1 MRMQGLVGSQE
12 LQHHAVQAGLLQDYT
27 HRDFSDDRPPGSHDG
42 SQEQLMRDHGIP
54 VRPLQHLV
62 NAKDEL

>member
-12 LQHHAVQAGLLQDYT
+12 LRHHAVQAGLLQNYT
-27 HRDFSDDRPPGSHDG
+27 HTDFLSDRPTDSHDG

>member
-1 MRMQGLVGSQE
+1 MQGLLGSQE
-12 LQHHAVQAGLLQDYT
+12 LRHHAVQAGLLQDYT
-27 HRDFSDDRPPGSHDG
+27 PTDFSGDRPPDSHDG
-42 SQEQLMRDHGIP
+42 SQEQLVRDPVIP

>member
-1 MRMQGLVGSQE
+1 MQGLMGSQE
-12 LQHHAVQAGLLQDYT
+12 LRHHAVQAGLLQDYT
-27 HRDFSDDRPPGSHDG
+27 HRDFSGDRRPGSHDG
-42 SQEQLMRDHGIP
+42 SRQPVIRDHGIP

>member
-1 MRMQGLVGSQE
+1 MQGLVGSQE
-12 LQHHAVQAGLLQDYT
+12 LRHHAVQAGLLQDYT
-27 HRDFSDDRPPGSHDG
+27 HTDFLGDRPPASHDG
-42 SQEQLMRDHGIP
+42 SQEQLMRDHVIP